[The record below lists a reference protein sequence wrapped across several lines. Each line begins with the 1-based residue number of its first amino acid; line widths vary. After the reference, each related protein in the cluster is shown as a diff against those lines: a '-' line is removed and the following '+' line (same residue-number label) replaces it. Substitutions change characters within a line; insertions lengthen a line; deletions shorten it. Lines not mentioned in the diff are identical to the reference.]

1 MQPQNPL
8 QIKKTIVI
16 ERQQFMKHEIIKIS
30 SWRVK
35 KEERVV
41 YYVD

>member
-16 ERQQFMKHEIIKIS
+16 EGQQFMKHEIITI
-30 SWRVK
+30 
-35 KEERVV
+35 ERTTGE
-41 YYVD
+41 